1 MATKILA
8 LDKKKGNAL
17 NVPCQICSGKPEHI
31 VLCSV
36 DTNGSE
42 SMGNHD
48 NYYWSESDQIIQC
61 QGCKTISFRA
71 ISSNSEDLDCDDD
84 GNTIEAQ
91 VESLFPPRLAN
102 LKGIPVDD
110 TWAIDSK
117 VRSIYVETMGA
128 LHSGSPLLAA
138 IGLRA
143 IVEAVCKS
151 QSAQGNDL
159 LKKIDDL
166 VFKGVLTPGGAAVL
180 HKIRALGNKAAH
192 EVLPHTEKQLAVA
205 MAVVENLLQ
214 TVYIIP
220 KKAEA
225 EFGTED

>member
-1 MATKILA
+1 MSTKVMT
-8 LDKKKGNAL
+8 LDKRKGQAF
-17 NVPCQICSGKPEHI
+17 NVPCQICSGKPKHI

-36 DTNGSE
+36 DINGSE

-48 NYYWSESDQIIQC
+48 NFYWRESDQIIQC
-61 QGCKTISFRA
+61 QGCEKVSFRA
-71 ISSNSEDLDCDDD
+71 ITSNSEDYDCDED

-91 VESLFPPRLAN
+91 IESLFPPRLAN
-102 LKGIPVDD
+102 LKSIPVDD
-110 TWAIDSK
+110 SWAIDSK
-117 VRSIYVETMGA
+117 VRSIYLETMGA

-151 QSAQGNDL
+151 QDAQGNDL

-166 VFKGVLTPGGAAVL
+166 VAKGVLTPSGAAVL

-220 KKAEA
+220 TKAAA
-225 EFGTED
+225 EFGEDD